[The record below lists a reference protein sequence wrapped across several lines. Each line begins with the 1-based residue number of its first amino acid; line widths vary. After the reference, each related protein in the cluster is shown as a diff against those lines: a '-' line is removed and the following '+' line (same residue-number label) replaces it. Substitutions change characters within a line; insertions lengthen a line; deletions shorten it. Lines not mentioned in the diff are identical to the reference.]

1 MAVIRQPSDA
11 MLQIGRGY
19 FQRWNGLDR
28 KTKNV
33 FHRHVVPSAISPL
46 FATLDSGDGEVP

>member
-11 MLQIGRGY
+11 MLQIGRGHS
-19 FQRWNGLDR
+19 QRLNGLDR